1 MNSQGNRCD
10 VNKDESEFQ
19 LTEGNS
25 NNQKQ
30 ISPTVF
36 YKSFSWQLLYK
47 NHQLAKSLNV
57 YKSEQLTPMHTTL
70 ARATMLPRIVR

>member
-10 VNKDESEFQ
+10 VNTDESEFK

-47 NHQLAKSLNV
+47 NRQFAKSLNV
-57 YKSEQLTPMHTTL
+57 YD
-70 ARATMLPRIVR
+70 

>member
-10 VNKDESEFQ
+10 VNKDESEFK

-30 ISPTVF
+30 TSPTVF
-36 YKSFSWQLLYK
+36 YKRISWQLLYK
-47 NHQLAKSLNV
+47 NHQFAKSLNV
-57 YKSEQLTPMHTTL
+57 YE
-70 ARATMLPRIVR
+70 